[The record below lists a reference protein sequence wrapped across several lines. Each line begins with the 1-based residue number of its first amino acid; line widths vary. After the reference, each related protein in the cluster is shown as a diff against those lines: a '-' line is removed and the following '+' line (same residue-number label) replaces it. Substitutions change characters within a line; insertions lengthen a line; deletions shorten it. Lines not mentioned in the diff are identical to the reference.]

1 MKKFYLLMAA
11 LVGLV
16 VVSCGTAKYTS
27 QETITDEAK
36 VSQII
41 NEYYPKLQEYLDAGV
56 VQVAS
61 VKEQTLADGET
72 QYDVKYK
79 FINNYYE
86 EEELTALLKDRYPD
100 IYWGQ
105 KVGRVK
111 DVVAYKFVDD
121 KGNIATNVSYNNV
134 RPRPFGWLRAR
145 FRRGR

>member
-1 MKKFYLLMAA
+1 MAA

-79 FINNYYE
+79 FINNYYG

-145 FRRGR
+145 FHRNR